1 MKRDTLKSRFL
12 WITGCVAILI
22 YPSLIGLG
30 FGDIFQLGVD
40 EGYEL
45 IKGWMV
51 SEGFLL
57 YEQVWNDQPPLHTLL
72 LGALFKGFGPSTVVA
87 RVYAAL
93 FGGVL
98 MVALIALPTKRGNLF
113 AGMLVL
119 FFWVMSPDAMFLSA
133 SVMLEIPAM
142 ACGLAAAW
150 LVFVWGGQRH
160 WGWLAAAGVVMGL
173 ALLVKLT
180 SALMLPAIGVEIIA
194 LAWRGS
200 WRQGLG
206 VVLRRSAIFAGGMIV
221 VLALAVAV
229 IPGMTATLLLSPH
242 FSEATR
248 EETAGHSLQW
258 AYLLDYPGMIY
269 PALIGLAAGVVFRAW
284 PAIRF
289 PAVLLA
295 TVAVVHTFHHPW
307 WGYYIVHF
315 GIPCAW
321 LAGQGASVL
330 WHELVEGNLKTGCF
344 CRLKKVGY
352 AFLISLMLSL
362 GGVYGMSELSAT
374 MNVAF
379 LRNKHT
385 ETNPEIASL
394 LQYRDQTRWF
404 YASNPIY
411 AFYARLHVPPELV
424 LLPRKRFWA
433 GQIDWDEVVTIL
445 GTYQPEQLLL
455 NAGQIEQPRW
465 RAFVEGK
472 YDIVFN
478 NGRLIHYVARDL
490 LHADTQPKTGA
501 P

>member
-1 MKRDTLKSRFL
+1 MLRFL

-30 FGDIFQLGVD
+30 FGGVFQLGVD

-57 YEQVWNDQPPLHTLL
+57 YEQIWNDQPPLHTLL
-72 LGALFKGFGPSTVVA
+72 LGSLFKIFGPSTVVA

-119 FFWVMSPDAMFLSA
+119 FFWVMAPDALFLSA

-160 WGWLAAAGVVMGL
+160 WGWLVAAGVVMGL
-173 ALLVKLT
+173 ALLVKFT
-180 SALMLPAIGVEIIA
+180 SALILPAIWLEMIA
-194 LAWRGS
+194 LAWRGN
-200 WRQGLG
+200 WRNGLALG
-206 VVLRRSAIFAGGMIV
+206 LRPVAIFAGSMFA
-221 VLALAVAV
+221 VLALAGVV
-229 IPGMTATLLLSPH
+229 VPGMNATLLLAPH
-242 FSEATR
+242 FSEGTR
-248 EETAGHSLQW
+248 EETAGLALQW
-258 AYLLDYPGMIY
+258 AYLLHYPGMIY
-269 PALIGLAAGVVFRAW
+269 PAMIGLAAGVVFRAW

-295 TVAVVHTFHHPW
+295 TVAVVHTFHDPW

-321 LAGQGASVL
+321 LAGQGASML
-330 WHELVEGNLKTGCF
+330 WRALVASNLKAGCF
-344 CRLKKVGY
+344 CRLKKVSY

-362 GGVYGMSELSAT
+362 GGVYGMAELSAK

-379 LRNKHT
+379 LRNNHT
-385 ETNPEIASL
+385 ETNPEIVSL

-404 YASNPIY
+404 YASDPIY

-424 LLPRKRFWA
+424 LLPKKRFWA

-455 NAGQIEQPRW
+455 NTWQMEQPRW

-478 NGRLIHYVARDL
+478 NGSLIHYVARDL
-490 LHADTQPKTGA
+490 LHADTPAQTGGPK
-501 P
+501 

>member
-1 MKRDTLKSRFL
+1 MTRGTLNYRFL
-12 WITGCVAILI
+12 WIMGCVAILI
-22 YPSLIGLG
+22 YPSLIGIG
-30 FGDIFQLGVD
+30 FGGVFKLGVD

-57 YEQVWNDQPPLHTLL
+57 YEQIWNDQPPLHTLL
-72 LGALFKGFGPSTVVA
+72 LGSLFKLFGPSPVVA

-93 FGGVL
+93 FGGML
-98 MVALIALPTKRGNLF
+98 MVALVVLSTTRGNQL
-113 AGMLVL
+113 AGMFVL
-119 FFWVMSPDAMFLSA
+119 FFWVMAPDALFLSA

-142 ACGLAAAW
+142 ALGLAAAW
-150 LVFVWGGQRH
+150 MVFLWGGQRH

-180 SALMLPAIGVEIIA
+180 SALMLPAIGLEIIA
-194 LAWRGS
+194 LTWRGS

-206 VVLRRSAIFAGGMIV
+206 ESLRLGAKFAGCMFV

-248 EETAGHSLQW
+248 EETAGLALRW
-258 AYLLDYPGMIY
+258 TFLLHYPGMIY

-284 PAIRF
+284 PPIRF

-295 TVAVVHTFHHPW
+295 TAAVVHAFHQPW

-321 LAGQGASVL
+321 LAGQGASIL
-330 WHELVEGNLKTGCF
+330 WCELVKGSLKTGCF
-344 CRLKKVGY
+344 RRLKIIGY
-352 AFLISLMLSL
+352 AFLISMMLSL
-362 GGVYGMSELSAT
+362 GGVYGMAESSAK
-374 MNVAF
+374 MNVVL
-379 LRNKHT
+379 LRNNHT

-394 LQYRDQTRWF
+394 LQYRDHTRWF
-404 YASNPIY
+404 YASDPIY
-411 AFYARLHVPPELV
+411 AFYARLHIPPELV
-424 LLPRKRFWA
+424 LLPKKRFWA

-455 NAGQIEQPRW
+455 NARQMEQPRW

-478 NGRLIHYVARDL
+478 NGRLLHYVARDL
-490 LHADTQPKTGA
+490 RHTDTPSESAA

>member
-221 VLALAVAV
+221 VLAFAVAV
-229 IPGMTATLLLSPH
+229 IPGMTATLLL
-242 FSEATR
+242 
-248 EETAGHSLQW
+248 
-258 AYLLDYPGMIY
+258 
-269 PALIGLAAGVVFRAW
+269 
-284 PAIRF
+284 
-289 PAVLLA
+289 
-295 TVAVVHTFHHPW
+295 
-307 WGYYIVHF
+307 
-315 GIPCAW
+315 
-321 LAGQGASVL
+321 
-330 WHELVEGNLKTGCF
+330 
-344 CRLKKVGY
+344 
-352 AFLISLMLSL
+352 
-362 GGVYGMSELSAT
+362 
-374 MNVAF
+374 
-379 LRNKHT
+379 
-385 ETNPEIASL
+385 
-394 LQYRDQTRWF
+394 
-404 YASNPIY
+404 
-411 AFYARLHVPPELV
+411 
-424 LLPRKRFWA
+424 
-433 GQIDWDEVVTIL
+433 
-445 GTYQPEQLLL
+445 
-455 NAGQIEQPRW
+455 
-465 RAFVEGK
+465 
-472 YDIVFN
+472 
-478 NGRLIHYVARDL
+478 
-490 LHADTQPKTGA
+490 
-501 P
+501 